1 MIMKK
6 PVLALLLMSF
16 LALPAISQTLFTY
29 GSHKVTSKE
38 FLRAFDKN
46 NPGDATGAER
56 EKAMRDYLD
65 LYINSRLKIQE
76 AYARGYDTLPRLKS
90 EMDNLRNQIIDP
102 YLSDP
107 NAIDRLRREAFLRSQ
122 KDIRVAHIFISLT
135 DASGKEDTLQAG
147 RKLRELQK
155 ELSKGTD
162 FQELAARYSDDPAAK
177 ENRGDL
183 HYITVFTLPYAFENI
198 IYQLKPGKVSAPF
211 RSRAG
216 FHLFKNLG
224 ERKALGK
231 IRIQQILLAIPPQA
245 NAALIEEKRRLAD
258 SIYQLLKNGAELA
271 PLAKQYS
278 NDLVSSQTNG
288 QVPDIV
294 VGQYESDFETFI
306 ANLAPGELGKP
317 FQSAHGF
324 HIVKKTEQIPVA
336 ADSNDVTNREWL
348 EQKILNDDRWKTS
361 RDFIYTKVKAN
372 PGIRHEKLSRDAIW
386 GISDSLLDYR
396 PAGAGRGL
404 TRETVLFS
412 IGKEKT
418 NVNEWIRYA
427 QMNRYRTE
435 RGGMKPYTELWD
447 DFEKQA
453 MYQYY
458 RNNLEQYNEEFRIQ
472 MSEFRDG
479 NLFFEIMQ
487 EEVWNKAQED
497 TLALRKLYAQ
507 QKDNYLWGKSAR
519 ALLFFCPDSSLAV
532 ELIQKL
538 RGNTQRWQQVMEPY
552 RDRVVADSGRYEWE
566 QLPGLEATSPKAG
579 EPTAIVSNPVDRT
592 STFAWILEVYTQPSP
607 RSFEEARGLVMNDY
621 QAKLEEEW
629 IKRLKKKYPVKVN
642 EGELRS
648 IK

>member
-1 MIMKK
+1 MKK

-155 ELSKGTD
+155 ELSKSTD
-162 FQELAARYSDDPAAK
+162 FQELAVRYSDDPAAK
-177 ENRGDL
+177 TNRGDL

-231 IRIQQILLAIPPQA
+231 IRIQQVLLAIPPQS
-245 NAALIEEKRRLAD
+245 NAALVEEKRRLAD

-271 PLAKQYS
+271 PLAKQFS
-278 NDLVSSQTNG
+278 NDLVSSQSNG

-324 HIVKKTEQIPVA
+324 HIVKKTEQIPIV
-336 ADSNDVTNREWL
+336 ADSNDVANREWL

-538 RGNTQRWQQVMEPY
+538 RGNTQRWQQIMEPY

-642 EGELRS
+642 EGEFAKIS
-648 IK
+648 K

>member
-1 MIMKK
+1 
-6 PVLALLLMSF
+6 
-16 LALPAISQTLFTY
+16 
-29 GSHKVTSKE
+29 
-38 FLRAFDKN
+38 
-46 NPGDATGAER
+46 
-56 EKAMRDYLD
+56 
-65 LYINSRLKIQE
+65 
-76 AYARGYDTLPRLKS
+76 
-90 EMDNLRNQIIDP
+90 
-102 YLSDP
+102 
-107 NAIDRLRREAFLRSQ
+107 
-122 KDIRVAHIFISLT
+122 
-135 DASGKEDTLQAG
+135 
-147 RKLRELQK
+147 
-155 ELSKGTD
+155 
-162 FQELAARYSDDPAAK
+162 
-177 ENRGDL
+177 
-183 HYITVFTLPYAFENI
+183 
-198 IYQLKPGKVSAPF
+198 LKPGKVSAPF

>member
-1 MIMKK
+1 MKK
-6 PVLALLLMSF
+6 PALALLLLSF
-16 LALPAISQTLFTY
+16 FVVPVFSQTLFTY
-29 GSHKVTSKE
+29 GPHKVTSKE

-46 NPGDATGAER
+46 NPGNASGAER
-56 EKAMRDYLD
+56 EKAMRDYLG
-65 LYINSRLKIQE
+65 LYVNSRLKIQE
-76 AYARGYDTLPRLKS
+76 AYARGYDTLPQLKS
-90 EMDNLRNQIIDP
+90 EMENLRNQIIEP

-107 NAIDRLRREAFLRSQ
+107 NAIDRLRSEAFFRSQ
-122 KDIRVAHIFISLT
+122 KDIRVAHIFISIT
-135 DASGKEDTLQAG
+135 DASGKEDTLAAR
-147 RKLRELQK
+147 RKLEELQK
-155 ELSKGTD
+155 GIARGTD
-162 FQELAARYSDDPAAK
+162 FQELAVRYSDDPSAK

-198 IYQLKPGKVSAPF
+198 IYQLKPGKVSAPY

-216 FHLFKNLG
+216 YHLFKNIG

-231 IRIQQILLAIPPQA
+231 IRIEQILLAIPPQA
-245 NAALIEEKRRLAD
+245 DAATVQDKRKLAD
-258 SIYQLLKNGAELA
+258 SLYQLLRNGADLA
-271 PLAKQYS
+271 ALARQYS
-278 NDLVSSQTNG
+278 NDLVSSQANG

-294 VGQYESDFETFI
+294 VGQYESDFENFI
-306 ANLAPGELGKP
+306 AGLAPGELGKP
-317 FQSAHGF
+317 FQSAHGY
-324 HIVKKTEQIPVA
+324 HIVRKTEQVPIV
-336 ADSNDVTNREWL
+336 ADSNDVANREWL
-348 EQKILNDDRWKTS
+348 EQKVLNDDRWKTS

-372 PGIRHEKLSRDAIW
+372 PGIRLEKISQDAIW
-386 GISDSLLDYR
+386 GISDSLLDFR

-453 MYQYY
+453 MYQYF

-487 EEVWNKAQED
+487 EEVWNKAQAD
-497 TLALRKLYAQ
+497 TLALRRLYTQ
-507 QKDNYLWGKSAR
+507 QKENYQWGKSAR
-519 ALLFFCPDSSLAV
+519 ALLFFCPDSSLAM

-538 RGNTQRWQQVMEPY
+538 RGNAQRWQQIMEPY

-566 QLPGLEATSPKAG
+566 QLPSLENSRPIAG
-579 EPTAIVSNPVDRT
+579 EPTAIVSNPIDRT

-629 IKRLKKKYPVKVN
+629 MKLLKKKYPVKVN
-642 EGELRS
+642 EAELRS

>member
-1 MIMKK
+1 MKK
-6 PVLALLLMSF
+6 PVLALLLMSIF
-16 LALPAISQTLFTY
+16 ALPAISQTLFTY

-102 YLSDP
+102 YLRDP

-162 FQELAARYSDDPAAK
+162 FQELATRYSDDPAAK

-198 IYQLKPGKVSAPF
+198 IYQLKPGKVSSPY

-216 FHLFKNLG
+216 YHLFKNLG

-245 NAALIEEKRRLAD
+245 NAALVEEKRRLAD
-258 SIYQLLKNGAELA
+258 SIYQLLKNGAELS

-294 VGQYESDFETFI
+294 VGQYESDFEAFI
-306 ANLAPGELGKP
+306 ASLAPGELGKP

-324 HIVKKTEQIPVA
+324 HIVKKTEQIPIV

-372 PGIRHEKLSRDAIW
+372 PGIRHEKFSRDAIW

-453 MYQYY
+453 LYQYY

-497 TLALRKLYAQ
+497 TLALRKLYAR

-538 RGNTQRWQQVMEPY
+538 RGNTQRWQQIMEPY

-648 IK
+648 SK